1 MIMLDRYKEIID
13 KAKSAKLETLTA
25 WYSLRMKE
33 DPFTSL
39 IPDEEIDFFVNRE
52 EVVESILYDIAV
64 ASRGIPIM
72 ILLVGCSGS
81 GKSTTLK
88 YIQNIFEKLG
98 KESDEYYFE
107 GLLVTAD
114 SLFET
119 SEEVESLERLQPWL
133 ELSRKKLDYLL
144 VDDAKIK
151 HVGLIMR
158 EFVKTRLKL
167 FALSPLEYE
176 EVLSVLPVPPR
187 INCLYPFSFGDTVSM
202 LDKRIKRVLVDK
214 NRKMSISTLFREDA
228 LRFIHECCMGV
239 PGLILKCASMSL
251 QILTNTNYGVPSGR
265 VTLDVAKRAC
275 RITRCLQAYENFEKI
290 SSIKRELLQT
300 ILNTERS
307 PTEIS
312 SLLEKDR
319 STISRHLSDL
329 RELGLVEFRTRG
341 RESVYKVTLPLKIR
355 FELENMPSGGK
366 RFASA

>member
-1 MIMLDRYKEIID
+1 MLERYREIID
-13 KAKSAKLETLTA
+13 KAKSAKLETLTV
-25 WYSLRMKE
+25 WYSLRMKD
-33 DPFTSL
+33 DPFASS
-39 IPDEEIDFFVNRE
+39 IPDKEIDFFVDRE
-52 EVVESILYDIAV
+52 EVVESVLYDIAV
-64 ASRGIPIM
+64 ASRGIPMI
-72 ILLVGCSGS
+72 ILLVGCFGS
-81 GKSTTLK
+81 GKSTTLR
-88 YIQNIFEKLG
+88 YIQNVVEKLG
-98 KESDEYYFE
+98 GESDEYYFE

-133 ELSRKKLDYLL
+133 ELGRRERDYLL
-144 VDDAKIK
+144 VDDAKIN
-151 HVGLIMR
+151 HVRLIMR
-158 EFVKTRLKL
+158 EFVRTKLKL

-187 INCLYPFSFGDTVSM
+187 INYLWPLSFEDSKSM

-214 NRKMSISTLFREDA
+214 KRKMSISTLFSEDA

-239 PGLILKCASMSL
+239 PGLILKCASVSL
-251 QILTNTNYGVPSGR
+251 QILTNMDYRVRSER
-265 VTLDVAKRAC
+265 VTLEVAKKAC

-290 SSIKRELLQT
+290 GSIKREVLQT
-300 ILNTERS
+300 VLDRERS

-312 SLLEKDR
+312 SVLRKDR

-341 RESVYKVTLPLKIR
+341 RESVYKVTLPVKIR
-355 FELENMPSGGK
+355 FELENLPSGGE